1 MSSSIRGAR
10 AGQDRWLVSYAD
22 IMTLLFA
29 LFTTMYAA
37 AAVDATKA
45 ELVGEPIEQPVA
57 VRAGAD
63 AARPPMMPSI
73 VPPVELVP
81 REDTLESIR
90 ARLAVELEQEIKLQ
104 RAEISRDGRGLVI
117 SLPEQA
123 TFRTGSADVTPEARQ
138 LIVRVAAAVAPLPNP
153 IRIEGHTDDVPIRTS
168 RYASNWELSTARA
181 AAVVTLL
188 ISGDHVQ
195 PERLSAAGYG
205 EFHPRA
211 ANDSAENRA
220 RNRRIDLVI
229 ADAASSFVLRASAQN
244 EMPEGVAP

>member
-1 MSSSIRGAR
+1 MSPSMRGAR
-10 AGQDRWLVSYAD
+10 GGQDRWLVSYAD

-37 AAVDATKA
+37 AAVDAAKA
-45 ELVGEPIEQPVA
+45 AAVA
-57 VRAGAD
+57 ASMQQAPGVTAEAGA
-63 AARPPMMPSI
+63 APPAI
-73 VPPVELVP
+73 VPAMVRPVEVVP

-90 ARLAVELEQEIKLQ
+90 LWLTAELEQEINLQ
-104 RAEISRDGRGLVI
+104 RAEISRDGRGLVV
-117 SLPEQA
+117 SLPERA

-138 LIVRVAAAVAPLPNP
+138 LIVRVAAALEPLPNP

-188 ISGDHVQ
+188 ISGEHVQ

-229 ADAASSFVLRASAQN
+229 ADAAGT
-244 EMPEGVAP
+244 PEGIRP

>member
-1 MSSSIRGAR
+1 MRGAR
-10 AGQDRWLVSYAD
+10 GGQDRWLVSYAD

-45 ELVGEPIEQPVA
+45 AAVA
-57 VRAGAD
+57 ASMQQAPGVTAAAGA
-63 AARPPMMPSI
+63 APPAI
-73 VPPVELVP
+73 VPATVRPVEVVP

-90 ARLAVELEQEIKLQ
+90 RRLTAELEQEINLQ
-104 RAEISRDGRGLVI
+104 RAEISRDGRGLVV
-117 SLPEQA
+117 SLPERA
-123 TFRTGSADVTPEARQ
+123 TFRTGSADVTTEARQ
-138 LIVRVAAAVAPLPNP
+138 LIVRVAAALEPLPNP

-188 ISGDHVQ
+188 ISGEHVQ

-229 ADAASSFVLRASAQN
+229 ADAAGT
-244 EMPEGVAP
+244 PEGIRP